1 MAKASSFQWRYLL
14 SLLQAL
20 PLSELV
26 TEARNQLPTVQ
37 RWSGPGGW
45 LLVIAGAAALVYWNG
60 RLVLATGVGVG
71 VMMLIYLMHDW
82 KLSLP
87 WAEIRK
93 WLDGWNQPIALA
105 IAGGGVATLTTYL
118 AASIWVESDSAWIAV
133 GSLLQGA
140 GTLVVLVLL
149 VWNLLQ
155 RQASRDRVSYNQL
168 LADLTHDDP
177 LKRLIAVRR
186 LTSTVPDQKDNSA
199 QRQEIADYFRLML
212 SREQEPI
219 IREAVLDGLQLLD
232 RVKAL
237 KPAMQ
242 PVMPPLAIKRSAAK
256 VRKRVPVR

>member
-1 MAKASSFQWRYLL
+1 M
-14 SLLQAL
+14 
-20 PLSELV
+20 
-26 TEARNQLPTVQ
+26 TEARNQLPTVR

-45 LLVIAGAAALVYWNG
+45 LLVIVGAAALVYWNG

-71 VMMLIYLMHDW
+71 VMLLIYLMHDW

-93 WLDGWNQPIALA
+93 LLEGWNQPIALA
-105 IAGGGVATLTTYL
+105 VAGGGVATLTTYL
-118 AASIWVESDSAWIAV
+118 AASIWVESDSAWIA
-133 GSLLQGA
+133 GGALLQGA
-140 GTLVVLVLL
+140 GTLAVLVLL
-149 VWNLLQ
+149 LGNRLQ
-155 RQASRDRVSYNQL
+155 RQATRDRIGYNQL

-186 LTSTVPDQKDNSA
+186 LTSTVPDRQDNSA
-199 QRQEIADYFRLML
+199 QRREIADYFRLML

-219 IREAVLDGLQLLD
+219 VREAVLDGLQLLD

-237 KPAMQ
+237 KPATQPAMSPLPMQ
-242 PVMPPLAIKRSAAK
+242 RSSTK